1 MPDRLDVMPVVLPM
15 SDAIGIWIE
24 CLNVLNMT
32 IRLIE
37 LVGMFVRWPGGVLD
51 SWKYSL
57 TRNQSVCVCVSVW
70 LPAVD
75 LWRRACGRDW
85 DCAREGARDGA

>member
-1 MPDRLDVMPVVLPM
+1 MSDRLDVMPVVLTM

-24 CLNVLNMT
+24 CFKYDDW
-32 IRLIE
+32 I

-57 TRNQSVCVCVSVW
+57 TRNQSVCVCVCVCVW

-75 LWRRACGRDW
+75 L
-85 DCAREGARDGA
+85 